1 MKKCIYLLA
10 GFFSMNS
17 LAKSDLDTT
26 NFLEANYLFSP
37 AKDCFLMQETIGIDE
52 DKPGW
57 TCISNV
63 ISKDFRQSGDNLYYI
78 VLSSLA
84 NGGFTSS
91 PGVIDLYA
99 YTKSNQWIVEKGVE
113 LGSYG
118 YPPRDWKFKKL
129 KNGKI
134 ELQTES
140 CLTHMGETE
149 CTEFTYT
156 VKNNRFVGKVGET
169 KISGPGLFG
178 DPN

>member
-10 GFFSMNS
+10 GFFSVNS
-17 LAKSDLDTT
+17 LANSPLDTT
-26 NFLEANYLFSP
+26 NFLGANYFFSQE
-37 AKDCFLMQETIGIDE
+37 KGCFMMQETIGIDG

-91 PGVIDLYA
+91 PGVIDPYA

-118 YPPRDWKFKKL
+118 YPPGDWKFKKL

-140 CLTHMGETE
+140 CLTHMGEIE
-149 CTEFTYT
+149 CTEFTYA

-178 DPN
+178 APN